1 MVSLVPGW
9 LKLTGVFLYT
19 FCLKWLPLL
28 FIAFNSKNVL
38 FAFFILMIFLPE
50 IGLLLSKNFRLW
62 VKTGIEDND
71 GQFNSSDLAGLLRH
85 YSTLWCARL
94 YVLFGLIEV
103 FYHIQVRE
111 VFVMGSLAGAFGLEA
126 AGLFINKKK

>member
-1 MVSLVPGW
+1 MVSFFPGW
-9 LKLTGVFLYT
+9 LKLVIVFIYT
-19 FCLKWLPLL
+19 LAIKWIPLF
-28 FIAFNSKNVL
+28 FITFSSKNIL
-38 FAFFILMIFLPE
+38 FGFFILMIFLPE
-50 IGLLLSKNFRLW
+50 IGLVFSKNFRIWL
-62 VKTGIEDND
+62 KSGIEDSD

-126 AGLFINKKK
+126 AGLFIKKK